1 MYTRLNRAHRAIPVI
16 LGIIALASVGVLLA
30 WDAHPASLPANAG
43 NALRA
48 FPLVMVALA
57 YLLYQSAHRPPPME
71 WVKAMLLV
79 VAFIFWAANQFW
91 PNLHHATI
99 FNDVAIALF
108 ALDVFL
114 VMIGWPASSP
124 DEAFAET
131 YVKPGSQPTLD
142 ETD

>member
-1 MYTRLNRAHRAIPVI
+1 
-16 LGIIALASVGVLLA
+16 
-30 WDAHPASLPANAG
+30 
-43 NALRA
+43 
-48 FPLVMVALA
+48 
-57 YLLYQSAHRPPPME
+57 ME

-79 VAFIFWAANQFW
+79 VAFIFWAANQFR
-91 PNLHHATI
+91 PNSHHATT

-124 DEAFAET
+124 DESFAET
-131 YVKPGSQPTLD
+131 YVKPGSKSTLD